1 MGNALF
7 DFCLVLIT
15 IVLSVRKKKIDN
27 IWLVQLNV
35 KFLSK
40 YVVKS
45 FWYKLFMMILFKN
58 MSVIYFFQ
66 EILGQN

>member
-1 MGNALF
+1 MGNALC